1 MHREL
6 ITGRNIKLSA
16 RTFGKAQL
24 HAISCRVFT
33 EKLRDSH
40 GGYVAR
46 RKRYIVTFQVS
57 FHFLALRA
65 GKRHM
70 IESVCYV
77 RKVFLVRPCLAQ
89 VENALIAR
97 VQPVSKTSKVW
108 PLALFKAHYVAIEDL
123 ELLHERTWGAQIDM
137 VETNRGHMD
146 SVGIGWLLFEIGKS
160 VIPLRHCFSAIQ
172 RFRRGSWL
180 TPISGRSHLLHF

>member
-1 MHREL
+1 M
-6 ITGRNIKLSA
+6 A
-16 RTFGKAQL
+16 
-24 HAISCRVFT
+24 C
-33 EKLRDSH
+33 
-40 GGYVAR
+40 

-77 RKVFLVRPCLAQ
+77 RKAFFVRPCLAQ

-108 PLALFKAHYVAIEDL
+108 PLALFEAHYVAIEDL
-123 ELLHERTWGAQIDM
+123 EFLHERTWGAQIDM
-137 VETNRGHMD
+137 VEPNRGHMN
-146 SVGIGWLLFEIGKS
+146 STGIGWLLFEIGKS
-160 VIPLRHCFSAIQ
+160 FIPLLHCFLAIQ
-172 RFRRGSWL
+172 RFHCVSWL
-180 TPISGRSHLLHF
+180 TPISGRSRLLHS